1 MKAAVVLVADLVPHP
16 SRIRSDLGPLD
27 ELTASIRAVG
37 LLQPLLVSARPGQ
50 KVTVIDGVRRTVAL
64 QNAKVDK
71 ALCLVLEPGRERHVA
86 DLTPTEDLILEV
98 LAARVRCGESC
109 WVFERRHRP
118 ALRSLETK
126 GLLTFGVDPTGT
138 ALRAFLTDAGRAE
151 CLTDGYIE
159 PVTRL
164 REQLAENARTLE
176 LTQDARRG
184 EATRNARL
192 QAENHQLRDQLDV
205 AVAHLGGVSDPAAV
219 DDLLW
224 HRDVLVL
231 HTDGTT
237 TAGRLGLVD
246 GQYVVDRPSGPV
258 HIDPVGFTAT
268 DPTVRAV
275 DIVRPVA
282 VS

>member
-1 MKAAVVLVADLVPHP
+1 M
-16 SRIRSDLGPLD
+16 S
-27 ELTASIRAVG
+27 
-37 LLQPLLVSARPGQ
+37 
-50 KVTVIDGVRRTVAL
+50 
-64 QNAKVDK
+64 
-71 ALCLVLEPGRERHVA
+71 

-109 WVFERRHRP
+109 WVFEQRHRP

-126 GLLTFGVDPTGT
+126 GLITFGVDPTGT
-138 ALRAFLTDAGRAE
+138 ALRAFLTETGRAE
-151 CLTDGYIE
+151 CLTEGYTE

-164 REQLAENARTLE
+164 REQLAENTRLLE

-192 QAENHQLRDQLDV
+192 QAENHQLRDQLNV

-224 HRDVLVL
+224 HRDVVVL
-231 HTDGTT
+231 HADGTT
-237 TAGRLGLVD
+237 TTGRFGLVD
-246 GQYVVDRPSGPV
+246 GQYVVDRPGGPV
-258 HIDPVGFTAT
+258 PINPVGSTPV
-268 DPTVRAV
+268 DPAVRAV

-282 VS
+282 AS